1 MVSLPMVKVP
11 TKIRYSRRFEKEF
24 LRAPQKVQLAFRK
37 RRELFQRDPNHPQ
50 LRNHALLGKHKGLR
64 SINVTGDWR
73 ALYAEQ
79 SDGKAIEIVALFHT
93 IGTHSQL
100 YK

>member
-1 MVSLPMVKVP
+1 MVKVP
-11 TKIRYSRRFEKEF
+11 LKVRYSKQFEKDF

-37 RRELFQRDPNHPQ
+37 RRELFQLDQNHPQ
-50 LRNHALLGKHKGLR
+50 LRNHALTGKYKGLR
-64 SINVTGDWR
+64 SINITGDWR

-79 SDGKAIEIVALFHT
+79 SKDRAIEIIALFHA
-93 IGTHSQL
+93 IGTHSKL

>member
-1 MVSLPMVKVP
+1 MVLLPMVKVP
-11 TKIRYSRRFEKEF
+11 TKIRYSRQFEKDF
-24 LRAPQKVQLAFRK
+24 LRAPKNVQQAFRK
-37 RRELFQRDPNHPQ
+37 RRELFKQNPQHPQ
-50 LRNHALLGKHKGLR
+50 LRNHALSGKRKDLR

-73 ALYAEQ
+73 ALYEEQ
-79 SDGKAIEIVALFHT
+79 SDGKSLDIIALFQA

>member
-1 MVSLPMVKVP
+1 MAKAS
-11 TKIRYSRRFEKEF
+11 TKIRYSRQFEKEF
-24 LRAPQKVQLAFRK
+24 LRAPQNVQRAFRK
-37 RRELFQRDPNHPQ
+37 RRELFQQDPQHPQ
-50 LRNHALLGKHKGLR
+50 LRNHALKGNRKGLR

-73 ALYAEQ
+73 ALYIEETN
-79 SDGKAIEIVALFHT
+79 DGILEIIAIFTT

>member
-1 MVSLPMVKVP
+1 MEKQVQINYTRNFIRQLEKSPA
-11 TKIRYSRRFEKEF
+11 KIKSAF
-24 LRAPQKVQLAFRK
+24 LK
-37 RRELFQRDPNHPQ
+37 RRELFQKDPYNHQ
-50 LRNHALLGKHKGLR
+50 LRNHALSGKRKGLR

-73 ALYAEQ
+73 ALYEEQ
-79 SDGKAIEIVALFHT
+79 NNSKQLYIIALFRA